1 MPFKTT
7 DIINMQSFMIYNL
20 GEFNQNLKWTS
31 FKCNKRINKKNITIG
46 CHTHTILFQVEKN
59 QHKHE

>member
-1 MPFKTT
+1 
-7 DIINMQSFMIYNL
+7 MIYNL

-46 CHTHTILFQVEKN
+46 CHTHTILLQVEKN
-59 QHKHE
+59 